1 MQKTVEMNFSDGQR
15 KFSFQA
21 KFILRNYRNIKN
33 LVQKRQDQF

>member
-1 MQKTVEMNFSDGQR
+1 MKKTVEMNFSDGQR

-21 KFILRNYRNIKN
+21 KFILSNYWNIKN